1 MSLFDTEELIMIAI
15 ALDKE
20 EMEDLKKRH
29 EDRQCALQI
38 LAHLGTSRALKIR
51 CRSNMM
57 KEFI

>member
-29 EDRQCALQI
+29 EDRQCALHTW
-38 LAHLGTSRALKIR
+38 ARHGH
-51 CRSNMM
+51 
-57 KEFI
+57 